1 MTATRKTPW
10 LLLILLVLFAAA
22 ASCGATYFF
31 INKYEAHAD
40 SAAKVEAPQPQA
52 PLLVTISPMTVNIQN
67 ERNEQSLLYVGFVLE
82 VGNDTTQKFFQQ
94 YMPQVRSR
102 LLTLLGGQN
111 SDQLVSAKGK
121 QALAANILAS
131 LKQPLAPQQ
140 PDLSVLNVL
149 YTDFIVQ

>member
-10 LLLILLVLFAAA
+10 LLFIFLVLFAAA
-22 ASCGATYFF
+22 ASCGATWLF
-31 INKYEAHAD
+31 INKYEAHSD
-40 SAAKVEAPQPQA
+40 STANVEVPAARA
-52 PLLVTISPMTVNIQN
+52 PLLVTIAPMTVNIQN
-67 ERNEQSLLYVGFVLE
+67 ERNEQSLLYVGFALE

-111 SDQLVSAKGK
+111 SDLLVNARGK
-121 QALAANILAS
+121 QNLAVNILAS